1 LQAGIF
7 EVVLEAATSAQP
19 AVAVAAEPAKAA
31 AAAAAVEVKAV
42 AVVAHEVSAVEADLH
57 HIAEPA
63 GSEVHGR
70 EK

>member
-7 EVVLEAATSAQP
+7 EVVLETATSAQP
-19 AVAVAAEPAKAA
+19 AVAVAAEPEKAA
-31 AAAAAVEVKAV
+31 AAAEVKAV